1 MGLILSGLKFSQ
13 GCSRKHVKNNFLF
26 IQTSDNLACESVSG
40 MQFIETKFPGFW
52 VINNKNIPL

>member
-26 IQTSDNLACESVSG
+26 IQTSDNLACESVWDAVYKNE
-40 MQFIETKFPGFW
+40 IPRVW